1 MGLISKRLDEL
12 GIVLPSPTQ
21 LPDGKLPFPWVRVVG
36 NRALISGH
44 GPADERGVYSRKSG
58 RVGAEISFEEAYQ
71 AARTTAY
78 TVLGSLERELGDLDR
93 VASWVRVFGM
103 VNCVAGFD
111 KIPQVINGFSEA
123 IIDVY
128 GIEAGRH
135 ARSAIGVAELPFGI
149 PVEVEA
155 EVLLA

>member
-1 MGLISKRLDEL
+1 MGIISERLKEI
-12 GIVLPSPTQ
+12 GIALPSPTR
-21 LPDGKLPFPWVRVVG
+21 LPDGKLPFPWVHVVG

-44 GPADERGVYSRKSG
+44 GPANEDGLYAGKSG
-58 RVGAEISFEEAYQ
+58 RVGAEISFDEAYE
-71 AARTTAY
+71 AARITAY

-93 VASWVRVFGM
+93 VAGWVRVFGM

-111 KIPQVINGFSEA
+111 RIPQVINGFSDV

-128 GIEAGRH
+128 GLERGRH